1 MSKWL
6 KLFLFV
12 IWGVLLV
19 PLIAAVLQIW
29 LEENFFSES
38 NAATTFF
45 SNLVALG
52 QQRWFRFALVLLTGV
67 LIGTSLEWLT
77 RKSDEKK
84 LSSSEASVLNLAVFQ
99 IASKFGPLRQN
110 GRAMCTI
117 LDLQSCLHLFP
128 PRNLIC
134 GYQVTGSTNCRMRLS
149 FVNISDVSE
158 GF

>member
-84 LSSSEASVLNLAVFQ
+84 LSSSEASVLNF
-99 IASKFGPLRQN
+99 R
-110 GRAMCTI
+110 
-117 LDLQSCLHLFP
+117 
-128 PRNLIC
+128 
-134 GYQVTGSTNCRMRLS
+134 
-149 FVNISDVSE
+149 
-158 GF
+158 